1 MKIDYKLPKPKGM
14 TRKGTRPNTRGE
26 KLLTVKSAYNG
37 AVSRVSESRAHEMV
51 KSGGYTYCPKSEYKR
66 K

>member
-1 MKIDYKLPKPKGM
+1 MKIDYKLPRPNKT

>member
-37 AVSRVSESRAHEMV
+37 AISRVPESRAHDMV
-51 KSGGYTYCPKSEYKR
+51 IS
-66 K
+66 